1 MVSFELRRAHADLIL
16 CFKIVHGFLNI
27 NMTDFFEFEHNTV
40 IRGHQWR
47 LRALKPLLESRRHL
61 FAYRTVIIWNK
72 LSEETVR
79 ANSLSSFRAKL
90 IHEDLSRFLKIC
102 L

>member
-40 IRGHQWR
+40 R
-47 LRALKPLLESRRHL
+47 LLGGTSGV
-61 FAYRTVIIWNK
+61 YG
-72 LSEETVR
+72 
-79 ANSLSSFRAKL
+79 
-90 IHEDLSRFLKIC
+90 D
-102 L
+102 